1 MDENY
6 ALKLF
11 RTLRREAKGR
21 TLTDEQVRRLTGM
34 HQFDIDLAAEQLA
47 AEGLL
52 VIQRTYTLMQE

>member
-1 MDENY
+1 
-6 ALKLF
+6 
-11 RTLRREAKGR
+11 
-21 TLTDEQVRRLTGM
+21 M